1 VEETN
6 FEYANPNPASLMQS
20 LRAFGYDVST
30 AVADLIDNSITARAK
45 RIDIV
50 FEWNDG
56 NPWISIADDGYGM
69 SEDELFEA
77 MKTGSKNPLDS
88 RSKNDLG
95 RFGLGLKTASFSQ
108 CKRLTVASKKN
119 NLLTGIDDF
128 LKKANKAGVSY
139 VLSPDASRKFNAQLK
154 SPSEKG
160 NLQIISFSS
169 LSVDEDEMNYLK
181 ESEGYIFQRSTDG
194 QTGVPGSFSDKLGEK
209 IDAIK
214 TAGIKTPV
222 VVGFGVSQPSHF
234 KMIFDLNADGAVIGS
249 ALFKHI
255 LNKDLDEYLEQ
266 FKGWYE

>member
-1 VEETN
+1 MN
-6 FEYANPNPASLMQS
+6 
-20 LRAFGYDVST
+20 
-30 AVADLIDNSITARAK
+30 K
-45 RIDIV
+45 RHLLLY
-50 FEWNDG
+50 F
-56 NPWISIADDGYGM
+56 PLDDP
-69 SEDELFEA
+69 LFEDQDYIIRNYI
-77 MKTGSKNPLDS
+77 KNHCDIIEIALPVKDPVLDGDTIRNSMS
-88 RSKNDLG
+88 RILG
-95 RFGLGLKTASFSQ
+95 RKTRDEFFEDICKLKCAYPEIKIQLMAYSSAIKET
-108 CKRLTVASKKN
+108 R
-119 NLLTGIDDF
+119 IDDF

-139 VLSPDASRKFNAQLK
+139 VLSPDADRQFNTKLK
-154 SPSEKG
+154 SSYEKG

-169 LSVDEDEMNYLK
+169 LSVDEDEMDYLK
-181 ESEGYIFQRSTDG
+181 KSEGYIFQRSTDG